1 MPSSIYDIWDRSSQG
16 RLPSNRR
23 LHLTGSGKQ
32 LEFTALGEDA
42 KKLLKYISDSVSHIQ
57 AEPVEKY
64 SIDFSRLKKLKLSI
78 KTESGQICVKCMVA
92 YVRDAI
98 TLPDLPDAPQPTGDK
113 PEFNVL
119 KKRMNKIFKII
130 ADRLKAGEL
139 PSSLETDLFCRNAE
153 LMTTYSGYGDNMYG
167 DFLNLVV
174 EFENAFR
181 RSSIGDCKEKFD
193 AIRTMKTRCHKV
205 LPP

>member
-1 MPSSIYDIWDRSSQG
+1 M
-16 RLPSNRR
+16 
-23 LHLTGSGKQ
+23 TGSGKQ

-92 YVRDAI
+92 YVRDAG
-98 TLPDLPDAPQPTGDK
+98 TLPDLPDAPQPTDDK
-113 PEFNVL
+113 PEFTVL

-130 ADRLKAGEL
+130 GDRLKAGEL

-153 LMTTYSGYGDNMYG
+153 LITTYSGYGDNMYA

-181 RSSIGDCKEKFD
+181 RSSIGNCREKFD
-193 AIRTMKTRCHKV
+193 AIRTMKIRCHK
-205 LPP
+205 LFP